1 MPEVILQA
9 GSDSEMTLFYDERP
23 GDGSGGLPIIF
34 LHGSGF
40 SSKVFKPQLQSDV
53 LQGRRLI
60 ALDLPGHGNSSDAA
74 DPKLT
79 YSYAGF
85 ASVVN
90 QFIVKL
96 GIEKCIIA
104 GWSLG
109 GQIAIEMLDSAPHVA
124 GVFAFGAAPA
134 HNGPLGLILSMHF
147 CKVLLL
153 AGKGQHTLDD
163 AIFFERECLHGYGNG
178 RFLENLLRVDPRMRP
193 LISKSIMLGGGIS
206 QRHRVE
212 HSHTPICLL
221 HGMNDGLIRVGYMHT
236 IGGDALYGGGTVTLD
251 DCGHAPFL
259 ENPEKFDNLLH
270 QFADDVENNRSGMVR
285 IDQEADGLA
294 LAS

>member
-1 MPEVILQA
+1 MPEVLLKA
-9 GSDSEMTLFYDERP
+9 DSDSEMTLFYDERP
-23 GDGSGGLPIIF
+23 GDVSGGLPIIF

-40 SSKVFKPQLQSDV
+40 SSQVFKGQLQNGV
-53 LQGRRLI
+53 LQDRRLI
-60 ALDLPGHGNSSDAA
+60 ALDMPGHGNSSDAK

-85 ASVVN
+85 ASIVN

-109 GQIAIEMLDSAPHVA
+109 GQVAIEMLDSAPHVA

-134 HNGPLGLILSMHF
+134 HNGPLGLIRSMHF

-163 AIFFERECLHGYGNG
+163 AILFERECLHGYGNG

-193 LISKSIMLGGGIS
+193 LISKSIMLGGGTS
-206 QRHRVE
+206 QRQRVE
-212 HSHTPICLL
+212 HSRTPICLL
-221 HGMNDGLIRVGYMHT
+221 HAMNDGLIRANYMQT
-236 IGGDALYGGGTVTLD
+236 IGGEALYSGSTIMLD

-259 ENPEKFDNLLH
+259 ENPKKFNDLLH
-270 QFADDVENNRSGMVR
+270 QFADDVENNRSGTVR
-285 IDQEADGLA
+285 FDQEADEWA
-294 LAS
+294 VAS